1 MPVDIA
7 RTGATGKAR
16 KSDWTE
22 MPRARVGTWASIAF
36 MEGSIRTD
44 RWPVSLRG
52 CAGCLLWAVFA
63 LTGSARAGE
72 PPDLL
77 PVAQRADAIQVYK
90 AQRRME
96 LLRAGRII
104 ATYRIALGD
113 APVGHKRQ
121 QGDEKTPEGDYRITY
136 RNPRSRFHLSLR
148 VSYPNEA
155 DRRQARAR
163 GVDPGG
169 DIMIHGATPPGYRGD
184 WTDGCIAVTNA
195 EMDEIWRRVPVGTP
209 IRIIP

>member
-1 MPVDIA
+1 MA
-7 RTGATGKAR
+7 RMMASIR
-16 KSDWTE
+16 KGR
-22 MPRARVGTWASIAF
+22 PRAGL
-36 MEGSIRTD
+36 G
-44 RWPVSLRG
+44 G
-52 CAGCLLWAVFA
+52 YAGWWLWALLVLA
-63 LTGSARAGE
+63 GGARAGE

-169 DIMIHGATPPGYRGD
+169 DIMIHGAT
-184 WTDGCIAVTNA
+184 
-195 EMDEIWRRVPVGTP
+195 RRVTAATGPMAAS
-209 IRIIP
+209 R